1 MQSDRCSGKVCTV
14 KCDSARGMRPVM
26 PPGCGNTCHTA
37 SAIGVRHSSST
48 ISAKRVRT
56 VTRSATRAGSH
67 PRASTTHSQP
77 QLITLVRLYLGLTAL
92 GTELRR
98 SRNGLTAFAA
108 ELRRSLRRRRGPLRT
123 TNRIRHGLA
132 HGQTSAQAGSEASAP
147 ALVRGCRRDG
157 LGNLELRIV
166 AEIAD
171 HIHAD
176 ALVQATLQLLGE
188 GKVLHDERIEREA
201 QFGER
206 RRDLL
211 GDSLA

>member
-1 MQSDRCSGKVCTV
+1 
-14 KCDSARGMRPVM
+14 MRPVM

-48 ISAKRVRT
+48 ISAKSVRT

-92 GTELRR
+92 VTELRS
-98 SRNGLTAFAA
+98 SRNGFTAFAA
-108 ELRRSLRRRRGPLRT
+108 ELRRSWRRRRGRAAGRRGGALRT

-132 HGQTSAQAGSEASAP
+132 HGQTSPQARSEASAA

-171 HIHAD
+171 HVHAD

-188 GKVLHDERIEREA
+188 GKVLYDKRIEPEA
-201 QFGER
+201 QVGE
-206 RRDLL
+206 
-211 GDSLA
+211 